1 MKSIISARNISK
13 QYRIGQREAY
23 GTLRDTLASAFSAPF
38 RRLSGNGR
46 SPTETIWA
54 LRDVGFEVATGEAV
68 GIIGRNGAGKS
79 TLLKIL
85 SRITEPTT
93 GRIDL
98 YGRVGSLLEV
108 GTGFHPELTGRENI
122 FLNGAILGMQ
132 RVEIERK
139 FDEIVSFA
147 EIERFLDT
155 PVKRYSSGMYMRLA
169 FAVAAH
175 LEPEILLVD
184 EVLAVGDAQFQKKCL
199 GKMGEVA
206 REGRTVLF
214 VSHNMMA
221 VQNLCRR
228 AIWLD
233 GGQIVGSG
241 ESGQVVAD
249 YLQHSFSA
257 LAEQVWEDIATA
269 PGNDKVRLCSAR
281 VRPAKGVASDPLTI
295 CTAFV
300 IEFEY
305 WNLQP
310 GARLDI
316 SVHIYNE
323 QGIIAFNPGTL
334 HEPVWHGREFPV
346 GLFRSACHVPGNLL
360 NDGMYRVELLVVR
373 DEGVI
378 VHREEE
384 ALVFELRDV
393 AEMRGNW
400 LGKWPGVF
408 RPDLSWTTELEQTEL
423 PAGFSRVDS

>member
-23 GTLRDTLASAFSAPF
+23 GTLRDTVASALSAPF

-46 SPTETIWA
+46 GTAETIWA
-54 LRDVGFEVATGEAV
+54 LRDVSFEVAAGEAV

-93 GRIDL
+93 GRIEL

-122 FLNGAILGMQ
+122 YLNGAILGMQ
-132 RVEIERK
+132 RAEIEKK

-147 EIERFLDT
+147 EIEKFLDT

-199 GKMGEVA
+199 GKMGEVT

-221 VQNLCRR
+221 IQSLCRR
-228 AIWLD
+228 AMWLD
-233 GGQIVGSG
+233 GGRILENA
-241 ESGQVVAD
+241 ESGQVVAN

-257 LAEQVWEDIATA
+257 LAEQVWDNIETA
-269 PGNDKVRLCSAR
+269 PGNDKVRLRSAR
-281 VRPAKGVASDPLTI
+281 VRLKGGSPLDRITVHSHI
-295 CTAFV
+295 DL
-300 IEFEY
+300 EFEY
-305 WNLQP
+305 WNLVPNTCLNLSLVLHNQ
-310 GARLDI
+310 
-316 SVHIYNE
+316 E
-323 QGIIAFNPGTL
+323 GTTVL
-334 HEPVWHGREFPV
+334 NTGPINEPVWHGQPFPA
-346 GLFRSACHVPGNLL
+346 GLFRSVCRIPGDFL
-360 NDGMYRVELLVVR
+360 NDTPYRVTLYVIKDQSSVVFVH
-373 DEGVI
+373 EGI
-378 VHREEE
+378 
-384 ALVFELRDV
+384 LMFEVCDTTETRS
-393 AEMRGNW
+393 GW
-400 LGKWPGVF
+400 YGKWPGVV
-408 RPDLSWTTELEQTEL
+408 RPNFDWTTELVEESQAIREIN
-423 PAGFSRVDS
+423 